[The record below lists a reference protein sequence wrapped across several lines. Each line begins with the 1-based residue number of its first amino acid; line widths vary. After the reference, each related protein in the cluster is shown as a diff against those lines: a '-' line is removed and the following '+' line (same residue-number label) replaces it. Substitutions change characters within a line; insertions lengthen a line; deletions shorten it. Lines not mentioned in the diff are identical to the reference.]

1 MLLSA
6 LPLGMVDT
14 AWAISSRDTVVDSG
28 TCGGTLNNSQLM
40 KWTLTSDGT
49 LTISGE
55 GNMFGAPWSQYK
67 SKIKKVVIGE
77 GVKSISDNAFHYYEN
92 LRSVSLPS
100 TLTSIGEAAF
110 WACSS
115 LQSITLPNNLTNIGL
130 NAFRACHSLTQV
142 LIPASVTSID
152 GSAFECCTGLTD
164 VVFEGNSLEFGS
176 GATFYDCTSL
186 KNVFFNGTRA
196 DWTASRGS
204 SGSVLP
210 AAAQIYYKNDLIS
223 SGTCGDN
230 SSGNNTQW
238 KLTKAG
244 TLIITVGTGYTE
256 GGIADFAYGKAPW
269 YQDIYDSGIRCLI
282 IGSGIKTIGSYA
294 FADCTDLAEI
304 IVPDG
309 VISIGNGAFLQN
321 SGAKRVV
328 LPPSTVYIGHG
339 ALRDCSALTSVS
351 LPDSMS
357 NRLFLDMFEGCT
369 NLKSVDIPDGITDIY
384 EGDLASCP
392 NWTDIYYDNWGRVWN
407 RVVSNVRD
415 SIPDR
420 MNVHFKDNIYDSG
433 SCGENVTWTLTADG
447 TLTISG
453 TGAMTDYTYDSRS
466 PWYSCRTYIKRVVMQ
481 QGVTSIG
488 GDAFWDCSGL
498 TSVTIP
504 DGVTSIG
511 GDAFWDCS
519 GLTSVT
525 IPDGVTSIGGYAFRG
540 CSGLTSVT
548 IPEGVTSIGDYAFD
562 NCSSLT
568 DIYYGGYGT
577 DWQKLNVSIPTS
589 ATVHF
594 KDNIYG
600 KGDCGINVTWEL
612 TGDGTLIIS
621 GTGRISNYSHDNNA
635 PWYSCRAYIKR
646 VVIQQGVRA
655 IGDRAFW
662 DCSGLTS
669 VTIPDGVTSIGDY
682 AFAYCV
688 SLTSATIPEGVTSI
702 GWSAFEN
709 CTALTFMT
717 IPEGVTSIGNSAFSG
732 CSGLTSV
739 TIPSS
744 VTSIGWSAFKN
755 CTALTFMTIPESVTY
770 ISGEVFSNCVRL
782 ARVTIPKSVTE
793 IGSKAFYYCDSLT
806 DVYYAGTAAD
816 WAKISISEGNE
827 DLTSAAL
834 RCAPASLSAP
844 TVTGGNDSQGR
855 PTLKWKAVSGAAKY
869 EVYRARSK
877 DGDYIKYSTVTGTS
891 YTNIS
896 YIENGNTYYYKVR
909 ALDASGTAGAW
920 SSVVS
925 VTYKQTLPAPIVTG
939 GNDSQGRPTLK
950 WKAVSGAAKYEVY
963 RARSKNGDY
972 IKYSTV
978 TGTSYTNTSYI
989 ENGNTYYYKVR
1000 ALKSS
1005 GTAGAWSSIVSVTYK
1020 QTLPAPTVTGGND
1033 AQGRPTL
1040 KWNAVSGAAKYEV
1053 YRARSRDG
1061 SYSKYSTV
1069 TGTSYTNTS
1078 YIEDGNTYYYKVRA
1092 LDANGTAGAWSSIV
1106 SVTYKQTLPAPTVTG
1121 GNDSQGRPTLKWK
1134 AVTGAAKYEVYRAR
1148 SKDGDYI
1155 KYSTVTGTSYT
1166 NTSYIENGNTYYYKV
1181 RALDANGTAGAWS
1194 SVVSVT
1200 YKQTLPAPAVTGGN
1214 DSQGRPTLKWKAVT
1228 GAAKYEVYRA
1238 RSKDGDYIKYS
1249 TVTGTSYTNTSYIE
1263 NGNTYYY
1270 KVRAL
1275 DANGTAGAWSSVV
1288 SVTYKQTLPA
1298 PTVTGGNDAQGRPTL
1313 TWKAVTG
1320 AAKYEVYR
1328 ARSKD
1333 GDYIK
1338 YSTVTGT
1345 SYTNTSYIENGNTY
1359 YYKVRALDANGT
1371 AGAWSSIVSVTYR
1384 KPAAATVA
1392 SGKCGDSAKWTL
1404 DAAGT
1409 LTISGSGKTWDFI
1422 DEDWNANAPWYDA
1435 SLRLRIKKVVVEKG
1449 ITYVGTRAFYDCSEM
1464 TSVSLPT
1471 TLETMGADVF
1481 MYCTGLTSVT
1491 IPDGVTFISGDF
1503 FLGCTSLKSVTLPD
1517 SLRNIGGCTF
1527 MYCASLTSVRLP
1539 ANLRYITWRMFKDCT
1554 SLTSVTIP
1562 RGTVEVKK
1570 EAFDGCTS
1578 LKNVTFTGS
1587 AADWKGVTIRP
1598 GNTALTSAA
1607 IKCIGSTV
1615 LTAPTLTLSV
1625 SKKGQPTLK
1634 WSAVSGA
1641 AGYQLWCSYDG
1652 GNDYDPS
1659 YRWLANNDKTATSY
1673 TVPADTLKKG
1683 QTYTFKVR
1691 AVTSSGAVGSFSK
1704 EVTFTYNPAA
1714 SLPAPTVTGGN
1725 DAQGRPTLKW
1735 NAVSG
1740 AAKYEVYRARSL
1752 NGDYIKY
1759 STVTGTSYTNIS
1771 YIENGNTYYY
1781 KVRAL
1786 DANGTAG
1793 AWSSIVSVTYRKP
1806 AAATVASGKCGDSAK
1821 WTLDAAGTLTIT
1833 GAGPMADYGAYGP
1846 WYIAHLTDIKKVVV
1860 QEGVT
1865 TIGDHAFA
1873 NLSYVTSV
1881 TIPSSITSIG
1891 AHAFEKCRLGGAVT
1905 LPEGLTAIGD
1915 FAFSGSG
1922 MASLTLPESLRTI
1935 GNSAFLFCSLR
1946 ELTIPDGVTS
1956 IGTGAFCNASLTSV
1970 KLPASGV
1977 TLGDSL
1983 FQECENLTDVTLPAD
1998 LTVIGPSM
2006 FENCGSLKN
2015 VTIPSGVTHI
2025 GNAAFAACEALPE
2038 IRLPDGMEALGSEAF
2053 VGCRAVTKVYI
2064 PRSLTSIGEAAF
2076 RICEGLTDV
2085 YYGGTAAEWLAIS
2098 VADRNDPLLNAALHC
2113 TGQSASRLDVPAMTL
2128 GEDCSDGKPT
2138 VWWPAVT
2145 GAERY
2150 EIWRAQAASDGS
2162 APAASAYTLI
2172 VSADVTFHK
2181 DTTAEA
2187 DTWYYYKVRAVS
2199 GSTYSDFSQEARRYC
2214 EAPPTM
2220 DTPEIT
2226 SLELDDSGKPVLT
2239 WRTVEGAAR
2248 YQVFRSEDN
2257 GFSYSPMGTVLPT
2270 GSDTIT
2276 WTDTTAVS
2284 GTGYY
2289 YGVGCYDDN
2298 GHYSSFGGGEW
2309 WVTAR

>member
-6 LPLGMVDT
+6 VPLGMVDT

-453 TGAMTDYTYDSRS
+453 TGAMTDYTYDSKS

-511 GDAFWDCS
+511 GGAFWDCAA
-519 GLTSVT
+519 LTSVT
-525 IPDGVTSIGGYAFRG
+525 IPG
-540 CSGLTSVT
+540 SVT
-548 IPEGVTSIGDYAFD
+548 NVGQDAFY

-612 TGDGTLIIS
+612 TGDGTLTIS

-655 IGDRAFW
+655 IGDQAFYY
-662 DCSGLTS
+662 CENLTS
-669 VTIPDGVTSIGDY
+669 VTIPEGVTSIGDY

-702 GWSAFEN
+702 GGEAFLG
-709 CTALTFMT
+709 CTGLTSVAIPSSVTSTGFETFSGCSGLTSVT
-717 IPEGVTSIGNSAFSG
+717 IPDSVTSIGNFAFRG

-744 VTSIGWSAFKN
+744 VTSIGGSAFSGCTGLTSVTIPDSVTSIGWSAFEN
-755 CTALTFMTIPESVTY
+755 CTALTFVTIPESVTY

-793 IGSKAFYYCDSLT
+793 ISSKAFYYCDSLT

-827 DLTSAAL
+827 DLLAAAL
-834 RCAPASLSAP
+834 HCKPTPLTAPS
-844 TVTGGNDSQGR
+844 VTGGNDAQGR
-855 PTLKWKAVSGAAKY
+855 PTLKWDKVAGAAKY
-869 EVYRARSK
+869 EVYRARS
-877 DGDYIKYSTVTGTS
+877 
-891 YTNIS
+891 
-896 YIENGNTYYYKVR
+896 
-909 ALDASGTAGAW
+909 L
-920 SSVVS
+920 
-925 VTYKQTLPAPIVTG
+925 
-939 GNDSQGRPTLK
+939 
-950 WKAVSGAAKYEVY
+950 
-963 RARSKNGDY
+963 NGDY

-978 TGTSYTNTSYI
+978 TGTSYTNS
-989 ENGNTYYYKVR
+989 
-1000 ALKSS
+1000 
-1005 GTAGAWSSIVSVTYK
+1005 
-1020 QTLPAPTVTGGND
+1020 
-1033 AQGRPTL
+1033 
-1040 KWNAVSGAAKYEV
+1040 
-1053 YRARSRDG
+1053 
-1061 SYSKYSTV
+1061 
-1069 TGTSYTNTS
+1069 
-1078 YIEDGNTYYYKVRA
+1078 
-1092 LDANGTAGAWSSIV
+1092 
-1106 SVTYKQTLPAPTVTG
+1106 
-1121 GNDSQGRPTLKWK
+1121 
-1134 AVTGAAKYEVYRAR
+1134 
-1148 SKDGDYI
+1148 
-1155 KYSTVTGTSYT
+1155 
-1166 NTSYIENGNTYYYKV
+1166 SYIENGNTYYYKV
-1181 RALDANGTAGAWS
+1181 RALDANGTAGPWS
-1194 SVVSVT
+1194 DVVAVT
-1200 YKQTLPAPAVTGGN
+1200 CRLGLTAPTVTGGN

-1228 GAAKYEVYRA
+1228 
-1238 RSKDGDYIKYS
+1238 
-1249 TVTGTSYTNTSYIE
+1249 
-1263 NGNTYYY
+1263 
-1270 KVRAL
+1270 
-1275 DANGTAGAWSSVV
+1275 
-1288 SVTYKQTLPA
+1288 
-1298 PTVTGGNDAQGRPTL
+1298 
-1313 TWKAVTG
+1313 
-1320 AAKYEVYR
+1320 
-1328 ARSKD
+1328 
-1333 GDYIK
+1333 
-1338 YSTVTGT
+1338 
-1345 SYTNTSYIENGNTY
+1345 
-1359 YYKVRALDANGT
+1359 
-1371 AGAWSSIVSVTYR
+1371 
-1384 KPAAATVA
+1384 
-1392 SGKCGDSAKWTL
+1392 
-1404 DAAGT
+1404 
-1409 LTISGSGKTWDFI
+1409 
-1422 DEDWNANAPWYDA
+1422 
-1435 SLRLRIKKVVVEKG
+1435 
-1449 ITYVGTRAFYDCSEM
+1449 
-1464 TSVSLPT
+1464 
-1471 TLETMGADVF
+1471 
-1481 MYCTGLTSVT
+1481 
-1491 IPDGVTFISGDF
+1491 
-1503 FLGCTSLKSVTLPD
+1503 
-1517 SLRNIGGCTF
+1517 
-1527 MYCASLTSVRLP
+1527 
-1539 ANLRYITWRMFKDCT
+1539 
-1554 SLTSVTIP
+1554 
-1562 RGTVEVKK
+1562 
-1570 EAFDGCTS
+1570 
-1578 LKNVTFTGS
+1578 
-1587 AADWKGVTIRP
+1587 
-1598 GNTALTSAA
+1598 
-1607 IKCIGSTV
+1607 
-1615 LTAPTLTLSV
+1615 
-1625 SKKGQPTLK
+1625 
-1634 WSAVSGA
+1634 
-1641 AGYQLWCSYDG
+1641 
-1652 GNDYDPS
+1652 
-1659 YRWLANNDKTATSY
+1659 
-1673 TVPADTLKKG
+1673 
-1683 QTYTFKVR
+1683 
-1691 AVTSSGAVGSFSK
+1691 
-1704 EVTFTYNPAA
+1704 
-1714 SLPAPTVTGGN
+1714 
-1725 DAQGRPTLKW
+1725 
-1735 NAVSG
+1735 G

-1821 WTLDAAGTLTIT
+1821 WTLDAAGTLTIS
-1833 GAGPMADYGAYGP
+1833 GSGRMYDYEWPADRGGTTPP
-1846 WYIAHLTDIKKVVV
+1846 WLANKYRDSIRTLRVEQGITYI
-1860 QEGVT
+1860 GRC
-1865 TIGDHAFA
+1865 AFDSCG
-1873 NLSYVTSV
+1873 NLSDVTLPTSLRIIGQCAFNDC
-1881 TIPSSITSIG
+1881 TALRSIQ
-1891 AHAFEKCRLGGAVT
+1891 
-1905 LPEGLTAIGD
+1905 LPEGLTTIKED
-1915 FAFSGSG
+1915 AFNAAGLVSITFPS
-1922 MASLTLPESLRTI
+1922 T
-1935 GNSAFLFCSLR
+1935 LR
-1946 ELTIPDGVTS
+1946 ELRNGAFMNCEKLQSLRLPEGLTTIGVWAFYCNPNISSIYIPVSVTTIGEEAFIYYNNLDTVRYGGSQSQWNAVSVAANAFPDGVRY
-1956 IGTGAFCNASLTSV
+1956 V
-1970 KLPASGV
+1970 Y
-1977 TLGDSL
+1977 
-1983 FQECENLTDVTLPAD
+1983 
-1998 LTVIGPSM
+1998 
-2006 FENCGSLKN
+2006 N
-2015 VTIPSGVTHI
+2015 V
-2025 GNAAFAACEALPE
+2025 N
-2038 IRLPDGMEALGSEAF
+2038 
-2053 VGCRAVTKVYI
+2053 
-2064 PRSLTSIGEAAF
+2064 
-2076 RICEGLTDV
+2076 
-2085 YYGGTAAEWLAIS
+2085 
-2098 VADRNDPLLNAALHC
+2098 
-2113 TGQSASRLDVPAMTL
+2113 
-2128 GEDCSDGKPT
+2128 
-2138 VWWPAVT
+2138 
-2145 GAERY
+2145 
-2150 EIWRAQAASDGS
+2150 
-2162 APAASAYTLI
+2162 
-2172 VSADVTFHK
+2172 
-2181 DTTAEA
+2181 
-2187 DTWYYYKVRAVS
+2187 
-2199 GSTYSDFSQEARRYC
+2199 
-2214 EAPPTM
+2214 
-2220 DTPEIT
+2220 
-2226 SLELDDSGKPVLT
+2226 
-2239 WRTVEGAAR
+2239 
-2248 YQVFRSEDN
+2248 
-2257 GFSYSPMGTVLPT
+2257 
-2270 GSDTIT
+2270 
-2276 WTDTTAVS
+2276 
-2284 GTGYY
+2284 
-2289 YGVGCYDDN
+2289 
-2298 GHYSSFGGGEW
+2298 
-2309 WVTAR
+2309 

>member
-1 MLLSA
+1 MKKRILSILLAAVMLLSA
-6 LPLGMVDT
+6 LPLGIVDT

-142 LIPASVTSID
+142 LIPASVTNID

-369 NLKSVDIPDGITDIY
+369 NLKSVDIPDGITDIH

-488 GDAFWDCSGL
+488 DHAFWDCSGL

-511 GDAFWDCS
+511 GDAFS
-519 GLTSVT
+519 GCAALTSVT
-525 IPDGVTSIGGYAFRG
+525 IPG
-540 CSGLTSVT
+540 SVT
-548 IPEGVTSIGDYAFD
+548 NVGQYAFD

-577 DWQKLNVSIPTS
+577 DWQKLDVSIPTS
-589 ATVHF
+589 ATVHY

-621 GTGRISNYSHDNNA
+621 GTGRISNYSYDNNA

-688 SLTSATIPEGVTSI
+688 SLTSATIPEGGTSI
-702 GWSAFEN
+702 G
-709 CTALTFMT
+709 
-717 IPEGVTSIGNSAFSG
+717 GSAFSG

-744 VTSIGWSAFKN
+744 VTSIGWSAFEN

-770 ISGEVFSNCVRL
+770 ISEEVFSNCIRL

-793 IGSKAFYYCDSLT
+793 ISSKAFYYCDSLT

-827 DLTSAAL
+827 DLLAAAL
-834 RCAPASLSAP
+834 HCKPTPLTAPS
-844 TVTGGNDSQGR
+844 VTGGNDSQGR
-855 PTLKWKAVSGAAKY
+855 PTLKWDKVAGAAKY
-869 EVYRARSK
+869 EVYRSYSQN
-877 DGDYIKYSTVTGTS
+877 GNYSKYSTQTSTG
-891 YTNIS
+891 YTNSS
-896 YIENGNTYYYKVR
+896 YLTSGSTYYYKVR
-909 ALDASGTAGAW
+909 ALDANGTAGPW
-920 SSVVS
+920 SDVVA
-925 VTYKQTLPAPIVTG
+925 VTCRLGLT
-939 GNDSQGRPTLK
+939 
-950 WKAVSGAAKYEVY
+950 
-963 RARSKNGDY
+963 
-972 IKYSTV
+972 
-978 TGTSYTNTSYI
+978 
-989 ENGNTYYYKVR
+989 
-1000 ALKSS
+1000 
-1005 GTAGAWSSIVSVTYK
+1005 
-1020 QTLPAPTVTGGND
+1020 APTVTGGND

-1053 YRARSRDG
+1053 YRARSRSG
-1061 SYSKYSTV
+1061 EYIKYSTV

-1092 LDANGTAGAWSSIV
+1092 LKSDGTAGAWSSIV
-1106 SVTYKQTLPAPTVTG
+1106 SVTYRAASTGTLPAPTVTG
-1121 GNDSQGRPTLKWK
+1121 GNDAQGRPTLKWN

-1148 SKDGDYI
+1148 SLNGDYI

-1200 YKQTLPAPAVTGGN
+1200 YKQTLSAPA
-1214 DSQGRPTLKWKAVT
+1214 
-1228 GAAKYEVYRA
+1228 
-1238 RSKDGDYIKYS
+1238 
-1249 TVTGTSYTNTSYIE
+1249 
-1263 NGNTYYY
+1263 
-1270 KVRAL
+1270 
-1275 DANGTAGAWSSVV
+1275 
-1288 SVTYKQTLPA
+1288 
-1298 PTVTGGNDAQGRPTL
+1298 VTGGNDAQGRPTL

-1359 YYKVRALDANGT
+1359 YYKVRALKSDGT

-1384 KPAAATVA
+1384 AAST
-1392 SGKCGDSAKWTL
+1392 
-1404 DAAGT
+1404 GT
-1409 LTISGSGKTWDFI
+1409 LS
-1422 DEDWNANAPWYDA
+1422 APA
-1435 SLRLRIKKVVVEKG
+1435 
-1449 ITYVGTRAFYDCSEM
+1449 
-1464 TSVSLPT
+1464 
-1471 TLETMGADVF
+1471 
-1481 MYCTGLTSVT
+1481 
-1491 IPDGVTFISGDF
+1491 
-1503 FLGCTSLKSVTLPD
+1503 
-1517 SLRNIGGCTF
+1517 
-1527 MYCASLTSVRLP
+1527 
-1539 ANLRYITWRMFKDCT
+1539 
-1554 SLTSVTIP
+1554 
-1562 RGTVEVKK
+1562 
-1570 EAFDGCTS
+1570 
-1578 LKNVTFTGS
+1578 
-1587 AADWKGVTIRP
+1587 
-1598 GNTALTSAA
+1598 
-1607 IKCIGSTV
+1607 
-1615 LTAPTLTLSV
+1615 
-1625 SKKGQPTLK
+1625 
-1634 WSAVSGA
+1634 
-1641 AGYQLWCSYDG
+1641 
-1652 GNDYDPS
+1652 
-1659 YRWLANNDKTATSY
+1659 
-1673 TVPADTLKKG
+1673 
-1683 QTYTFKVR
+1683 
-1691 AVTSSGAVGSFSK
+1691 
-1704 EVTFTYNPAA
+1704 
-1714 SLPAPTVTGGN
+1714 VTGGN

-1752 NGDYIKY
+1752 NGDYIKYSTVTGTSYTNTSYIENGNTYYYKVRALKSDGTAGAWSSIVSVTYKQTLSAPAVTGGNDAQGRPTLTWKAVTGAAKYEVYRARSRSGEYIKY

-1806 AAATVASGKCGDSAK
+1806 AAATAASGKCGDSAK
-1821 WTLDAAGTLTIT
+1821 WTLDAAGTLTISGT
-1833 GAGPMADYGAYGP
+1833 GRMYDYEWPADRGGTTPP
-1846 WYIAHLTDIKKVVV
+1846 WLANKYRDSIRTLRVEQGITYI
-1860 QEGVT
+1860 GRC
-1865 TIGDHAFA
+1865 AFDSCS
-1873 NLSYVTSV
+1873 NLSDVTLPTSLRIIGQCAFNDC
-1881 TIPSSITSIG
+1881 TALRSIQ
-1891 AHAFEKCRLGGAVT
+1891 
-1905 LPEGLTAIGD
+1905 LPEGLTAIKED
-1915 FAFSGSG
+1915 AFNAAGLVSITFPS
-1922 MASLTLPESLRTI
+1922 T
-1935 GNSAFLFCSLR
+1935 LR
-1946 ELTIPDGVTS
+1946 ELRNGAFMNCEKLQSLRLPEGLTTIGVWAFYCNPNISSIYIPASVTMIGEEAFIYYNNLATVRYGGSQSQWNAVSVAANAFPDGV
-1956 IGTGAFCNASLTSV
+1956 CYV
-1970 KLPASGV
+1970 Y
-1977 TLGDSL
+1977 
-1983 FQECENLTDVTLPAD
+1983 
-1998 LTVIGPSM
+1998 
-2006 FENCGSLKN
+2006 N
-2015 VTIPSGVTHI
+2015 V
-2025 GNAAFAACEALPE
+2025 N
-2038 IRLPDGMEALGSEAF
+2038 
-2053 VGCRAVTKVYI
+2053 
-2064 PRSLTSIGEAAF
+2064 
-2076 RICEGLTDV
+2076 
-2085 YYGGTAAEWLAIS
+2085 
-2098 VADRNDPLLNAALHC
+2098 
-2113 TGQSASRLDVPAMTL
+2113 
-2128 GEDCSDGKPT
+2128 
-2138 VWWPAVT
+2138 
-2145 GAERY
+2145 
-2150 EIWRAQAASDGS
+2150 
-2162 APAASAYTLI
+2162 
-2172 VSADVTFHK
+2172 
-2181 DTTAEA
+2181 
-2187 DTWYYYKVRAVS
+2187 
-2199 GSTYSDFSQEARRYC
+2199 
-2214 EAPPTM
+2214 
-2220 DTPEIT
+2220 
-2226 SLELDDSGKPVLT
+2226 
-2239 WRTVEGAAR
+2239 
-2248 YQVFRSEDN
+2248 
-2257 GFSYSPMGTVLPT
+2257 
-2270 GSDTIT
+2270 
-2276 WTDTTAVS
+2276 
-2284 GTGYY
+2284 
-2289 YGVGCYDDN
+2289 
-2298 GHYSSFGGGEW
+2298 
-2309 WVTAR
+2309 

>member
-1 MLLSA
+1 MTCRHIPVEIIKKRGVSVKKRILSILLAALMLLSA
-6 LPLGMVDT
+6 VPLGMVDT

-453 TGAMTDYTYDSRS
+453 TGAMTDYTYDSKS

-511 GDAFWDCS
+511 GGAFWDCAA
-519 GLTSVT
+519 LTSVT
-525 IPDGVTSIGGYAFRG
+525 IPG
-540 CSGLTSVT
+540 SVT
-548 IPEGVTSIGDYAFD
+548 NVGQDAFY

-612 TGDGTLIIS
+612 TGDGTLTIS

-655 IGDRAFW
+655 IGDQAFYY
-662 DCSGLTS
+662 CENLTS
-669 VTIPDGVTSIGDY
+669 VTIPEGVTSIGDY

-702 GWSAFEN
+702 GGEAFLG
-709 CTALTFMT
+709 CTGLTSVAIPSSVTSTGFETFSGCSGLTSVT
-717 IPEGVTSIGNSAFSG
+717 IPDSVTSIGNFAFRG

-744 VTSIGWSAFKN
+744 VTSIGGSAFSGCTGLTSVTIPDSVTSIGWSAFEN
-755 CTALTFMTIPESVTY
+755 CTALTFVTIPESVTY

-793 IGSKAFYYCDSLT
+793 ISSKAFYYCDSLT

-827 DLTSAAL
+827 DLLAAAL
-834 RCAPASLSAP
+834 HCKPTPLTAPS
-844 TVTGGNDSQGR
+844 VTGGNDAQGR
-855 PTLKWKAVSGAAKY
+855 PTLKWDKVAGAAKY
-869 EVYRARSK
+869 EVYRARSLN
-877 DGDYIKYSTVTGTS
+877 GDYIKYSTVTGTS

-909 ALDASGTAGAW
+909 ALDANGTAGPW
-920 SSVVS
+920 SDVVA
-925 VTYKQTLPAPIVTG
+925 VTCRLGLTAPTVTG

-950 WKAVSGAAKYEVY
+950 WKAVTGAAKYEVY
-963 RARSKNGDY
+963 RARSLNGDY

-978 TGTSYTNTSYI
+978 TGTSYTNISYIENGNTYYYKVRALDANGTAGAWSSIVSVTYKQTLLAPTVTGGNDAQGRPTLKWNAVTGAAKYEVYRARSLNGDYIKYSTVTGTSYTNISYI

-1000 ALKSS
+1000 ALKSD

-1053 YRARSRDG
+1053 YRARSRSG
-1061 SYSKYSTV
+1061 EYIKYSTV

-1078 YIEDGNTYYYKVRA
+1078 YIEDGNTYYYKVRALKSDGTAGAWSSVVSVTYKQTLSAPAVTGGNDAQGRPTLKWNAVTGAAKYEVYRARSKDGDYIKYSTVTGTSYTNISYIENGNTYYYKVRA

-1121 GNDSQGRPTLKWK
+1121 GNDSQGRPTLKWN

-1148 SKDGDYI
+1148 SMNGDYI

-1166 NTSYIENGNTYYYKV
+1166 NI
-1181 RALDANGTAGAWS
+1181 
-1194 SVVSVT
+1194 
-1200 YKQTLPAPAVTGGN
+1200 
-1214 DSQGRPTLKWKAVT
+1214 
-1228 GAAKYEVYRA
+1228 
-1238 RSKDGDYIKYS
+1238 
-1249 TVTGTSYTNTSYIE
+1249 
-1263 NGNTYYY
+1263 
-1270 KVRAL
+1270 
-1275 DANGTAGAWSSVV
+1275 
-1288 SVTYKQTLPA
+1288 
-1298 PTVTGGNDAQGRPTL
+1298 
-1313 TWKAVTG
+1313 
-1320 AAKYEVYR
+1320 
-1328 ARSKD
+1328 
-1333 GDYIK
+1333 
-1338 YSTVTGT
+1338 
-1345 SYTNTSYIENGNTY
+1345 SYIENGNTY

-1384 KPAAATVA
+1384 AAST
-1392 SGKCGDSAKWTL
+1392 
-1404 DAAGT
+1404 GT
-1409 LTISGSGKTWDFI
+1409 LS
-1422 DEDWNANAPWYDA
+1422 AP
-1435 SLRLRIKKVVVEKG
+1435 
-1449 ITYVGTRAFYDCSEM
+1449 
-1464 TSVSLPT
+1464 
-1471 TLETMGADVF
+1471 
-1481 MYCTGLTSVT
+1481 
-1491 IPDGVTFISGDF
+1491 
-1503 FLGCTSLKSVTLPD
+1503 
-1517 SLRNIGGCTF
+1517 
-1527 MYCASLTSVRLP
+1527 
-1539 ANLRYITWRMFKDCT
+1539 
-1554 SLTSVTIP
+1554 
-1562 RGTVEVKK
+1562 
-1570 EAFDGCTS
+1570 
-1578 LKNVTFTGS
+1578 
-1587 AADWKGVTIRP
+1587 
-1598 GNTALTSAA
+1598 A
-1607 IKCIGSTV
+1607 I
-1615 LTAPTLTLSV
+1615 
-1625 SKKGQPTLK
+1625 
-1634 WSAVSGA
+1634 
-1641 AGYQLWCSYDG
+1641 
-1652 GNDYDPS
+1652 
-1659 YRWLANNDKTATSY
+1659 
-1673 TVPADTLKKG
+1673 
-1683 QTYTFKVR
+1683 
-1691 AVTSSGAVGSFSK
+1691 
-1704 EVTFTYNPAA
+1704 
-1714 SLPAPTVTGGN
+1714 TGGN
-1725 DAQGRPTLKW
+1725 DSQGRPTLKW
-1735 NAVSG
+1735 NAVTG

-1821 WTLDAAGTLTIT
+1821 WTLDAAGTLTIS
-1833 GAGPMADYGAYGP
+1833 GSGRMYDYEWPADRGGTTPP
-1846 WYIAHLTDIKKVVV
+1846 WLANKYRDSIRTLRVEQGITYI
-1860 QEGVT
+1860 GRC
-1865 TIGDHAFA
+1865 AFDSCG
-1873 NLSYVTSV
+1873 NLSDVTLPTSLRIIGQCAFNDC
-1881 TIPSSITSIG
+1881 TALRSIQ
-1891 AHAFEKCRLGGAVT
+1891 
-1905 LPEGLTAIGD
+1905 LPEGLTTIKED
-1915 FAFSGSG
+1915 AFNAAGLVSITFPS
-1922 MASLTLPESLRTI
+1922 T
-1935 GNSAFLFCSLR
+1935 LR
-1946 ELTIPDGVTS
+1946 ELRNGAFMNCEKLQSLRLPEGLTTIGVWAFYCNPNISSIYIPVSVTTIGEEAFIYYNNLDTVRYGGSQSQWNAVSVAANAFPDGVRY
-1956 IGTGAFCNASLTSV
+1956 V
-1970 KLPASGV
+1970 Y
-1977 TLGDSL
+1977 
-1983 FQECENLTDVTLPAD
+1983 
-1998 LTVIGPSM
+1998 
-2006 FENCGSLKN
+2006 N
-2015 VTIPSGVTHI
+2015 V
-2025 GNAAFAACEALPE
+2025 N
-2038 IRLPDGMEALGSEAF
+2038 
-2053 VGCRAVTKVYI
+2053 
-2064 PRSLTSIGEAAF
+2064 
-2076 RICEGLTDV
+2076 
-2085 YYGGTAAEWLAIS
+2085 
-2098 VADRNDPLLNAALHC
+2098 
-2113 TGQSASRLDVPAMTL
+2113 
-2128 GEDCSDGKPT
+2128 
-2138 VWWPAVT
+2138 
-2145 GAERY
+2145 
-2150 EIWRAQAASDGS
+2150 
-2162 APAASAYTLI
+2162 
-2172 VSADVTFHK
+2172 
-2181 DTTAEA
+2181 
-2187 DTWYYYKVRAVS
+2187 
-2199 GSTYSDFSQEARRYC
+2199 
-2214 EAPPTM
+2214 
-2220 DTPEIT
+2220 
-2226 SLELDDSGKPVLT
+2226 
-2239 WRTVEGAAR
+2239 
-2248 YQVFRSEDN
+2248 
-2257 GFSYSPMGTVLPT
+2257 
-2270 GSDTIT
+2270 
-2276 WTDTTAVS
+2276 
-2284 GTGYY
+2284 
-2289 YGVGCYDDN
+2289 
-2298 GHYSSFGGGEW
+2298 
-2309 WVTAR
+2309 

>member
-1 MLLSA
+1 MKKRILSILLAALMLLSA
-6 LPLGMVDT
+6 VPLGIVDT

-488 GDAFWDCSGL
+488 DLAFWDCSGL

-511 GDAFWDCS
+511 GDAFRGCAA
-519 GLTSVT
+519 LTSVT
-525 IPDGVTSIGGYAFRG
+525 IPG
-540 CSGLTSVT
+540 SVT
-548 IPEGVTSIGDYAFD
+548 NVGQSAFWA
-562 NCSSLT
+562 CSSLT

-621 GTGRISNYSHDNNA
+621 GTGRISNYSYDNNA

-655 IGDRAFW
+655 IGD
-662 DCSGLTS
+662 
-669 VTIPDGVTSIGDY
+669 Y

-688 SLTSATIPEGVTSI
+688 SLTSVAIPDSVTSIGGGAFSGCAALTSVTIPEGVTSI
-702 GWSAFEN
+702 GDGAFSG
-709 CTALTFMT
+709 CTSLTSVA
-717 IPEGVTSIGNSAFSG
+717 IPSSVTEIDGSAFSG
-732 CSGLTSV
+732 CTELTSI

-744 VTSIGWSAFKN
+744 VTSIGWSAFEN

-793 IGSKAFYYCDSLT
+793 ISSKAFYYCDSLT

-827 DLTSAAL
+827 DLLAAAL
-834 RCAPASLSAP
+834 HCKPTPLTAPS
-844 TVTGGNDSQGR
+844 VTGGNDSQGR
-855 PTLKWKAVSGAAKY
+855 PTLKWNAVTGAAKYEVYRSYSQNGNYSKYSTQTSTGYTNSSYLTSGSTYYYKVRALDANGTAGPWSDVVAVTCRLGLTAPSVTGGNDSQGRPTLKWDKVAGAAKY
-869 EVYRARSK
+869 EVYRARSRS
-877 DGDYIKYSTVTGTS
+877 GEYIKYSTVTGTS

-909 ALDASGTAGAW
+909 AL
-920 SSVVS
+920 
-925 VTYKQTLPAPIVTG
+925 
-939 GNDSQGRPTLK
+939 
-950 WKAVSGAAKYEVY
+950 
-963 RARSKNGDY
+963 
-972 IKYSTV
+972 
-978 TGTSYTNTSYI
+978 
-989 ENGNTYYYKVR
+989 
-1000 ALKSS
+1000 KS
-1005 GTAGAWSSIVSVTYK
+1005 
-1020 QTLPAPTVTGGND
+1020 D
-1033 AQGRPTL
+1033 
-1040 KWNAVSGAAKYEV
+1040 
-1053 YRARSRDG
+1053 
-1061 SYSKYSTV
+1061 
-1069 TGTSYTNTS
+1069 
-1078 YIEDGNTYYYKVRA
+1078 
-1092 LDANGTAGAWSSIV
+1092 
-1106 SVTYKQTLPAPTVTG
+1106 
-1121 GNDSQGRPTLKWK
+1121 
-1134 AVTGAAKYEVYRAR
+1134 
-1148 SKDGDYI
+1148 
-1155 KYSTVTGTSYT
+1155 
-1166 NTSYIENGNTYYYKV
+1166 
-1181 RALDANGTAGAWS
+1181 
-1194 SVVSVT
+1194 
-1200 YKQTLPAPAVTGGN
+1200 
-1214 DSQGRPTLKWKAVT
+1214 
-1228 GAAKYEVYRA
+1228 
-1238 RSKDGDYIKYS
+1238 
-1249 TVTGTSYTNTSYIE
+1249 
-1263 NGNTYYY
+1263 
-1270 KVRAL
+1270 
-1275 DANGTAGAWSSVV
+1275 
-1288 SVTYKQTLPA
+1288 
-1298 PTVTGGNDAQGRPTL
+1298 
-1313 TWKAVTG
+1313 
-1320 AAKYEVYR
+1320 
-1328 ARSKD
+1328 
-1333 GDYIK
+1333 
-1338 YSTVTGT
+1338 
-1345 SYTNTSYIENGNTY
+1345 
-1359 YYKVRALDANGT
+1359 GT

-1409 LTISGSGKTWDFI
+1409 LTISGSGRMYDYEWPADRGGTTPPWL
-1422 DEDWNANAPWYDA
+1422 ANKYRDSIRA
-1435 SLRLRIKKVVVEKG
+1435 LRVEQG
-1449 ITYVGTRAFYDCSEM
+1449 ITYIGRCAFDSCSNL
-1464 TSVSLPT
+1464 S
-1471 TLETMGADVF
+1471 D
-1481 MYCTGLTSVT
+1481 
-1491 IPDGVTFISGDF
+1491 
-1503 FLGCTSLKSVTLPD
+1503 VTLPT
-1517 SLRNIGGCTF
+1517 SLRIIGQ
-1527 MYCASLTSVRLP
+1527 CAF
-1539 ANLRYITWRMFKDCT
+1539 NDCT
-1554 SLTSVTIP
+1554 
-1562 RGTVEVKK
+1562 
-1570 EAFDGCTS
+1570 
-1578 LKNVTFTGS
+1578 
-1587 AADWKGVTIRP
+1587 
-1598 GNTALTSAA
+1598 AL
-1607 IKCIGSTV
+1607 
-1615 LTAPTLTLSV
+1615 
-1625 SKKGQPTLK
+1625 
-1634 WSAVSGA
+1634 
-1641 AGYQLWCSYDG
+1641 
-1652 GNDYDPS
+1652 
-1659 YRWLANNDKTATSY
+1659 
-1673 TVPADTLKKG
+1673 
-1683 QTYTFKVR
+1683 
-1691 AVTSSGAVGSFSK
+1691 
-1704 EVTFTYNPAA
+1704 
-1714 SLPAPTVTGGN
+1714 
-1725 DAQGRPTLKW
+1725 
-1735 NAVSG
+1735 
-1740 AAKYEVYRARSL
+1740 RS
-1752 NGDYIKY
+1752 I
-1759 STVTGTSYTNIS
+1759 
-1771 YIENGNTYYY
+1771 
-1781 KVRAL
+1781 
-1786 DANGTAG
+1786 
-1793 AWSSIVSVTYRKP
+1793 
-1806 AAATVASGKCGDSAK
+1806 
-1821 WTLDAAGTLTIT
+1821 
-1833 GAGPMADYGAYGP
+1833 
-1846 WYIAHLTDIKKVVV
+1846 
-1860 QEGVT
+1860 Q
-1865 TIGDHAFA
+1865 
-1873 NLSYVTSV
+1873 
-1881 TIPSSITSIG
+1881 
-1891 AHAFEKCRLGGAVT
+1891 
-1905 LPEGLTAIGD
+1905 LPEGLTTIMED
-1915 FAFSGSG
+1915 AFNAAGLVSITFPSTLGELRDG
-1922 MASLTLPESLRTI
+1922 AFMNCEKLQSLRLPEGLTTI
-1935 GNSAFLFCSLR
+1935 GNWAFYCNPNISSIYIPASVTTIGEEAFIYYNNLATVRYGGSQSQWSAVSVAANAF
-1946 ELTIPDGVTS
+1946 PDGVRY
-1956 IGTGAFCNASLTSV
+1956 V
-1970 KLPASGV
+1970 Y
-1977 TLGDSL
+1977 
-1983 FQECENLTDVTLPAD
+1983 
-1998 LTVIGPSM
+1998 
-2006 FENCGSLKN
+2006 N
-2015 VTIPSGVTHI
+2015 V
-2025 GNAAFAACEALPE
+2025 N
-2038 IRLPDGMEALGSEAF
+2038 
-2053 VGCRAVTKVYI
+2053 
-2064 PRSLTSIGEAAF
+2064 
-2076 RICEGLTDV
+2076 
-2085 YYGGTAAEWLAIS
+2085 
-2098 VADRNDPLLNAALHC
+2098 
-2113 TGQSASRLDVPAMTL
+2113 
-2128 GEDCSDGKPT
+2128 
-2138 VWWPAVT
+2138 
-2145 GAERY
+2145 
-2150 EIWRAQAASDGS
+2150 
-2162 APAASAYTLI
+2162 
-2172 VSADVTFHK
+2172 
-2181 DTTAEA
+2181 
-2187 DTWYYYKVRAVS
+2187 
-2199 GSTYSDFSQEARRYC
+2199 
-2214 EAPPTM
+2214 
-2220 DTPEIT
+2220 
-2226 SLELDDSGKPVLT
+2226 
-2239 WRTVEGAAR
+2239 
-2248 YQVFRSEDN
+2248 
-2257 GFSYSPMGTVLPT
+2257 
-2270 GSDTIT
+2270 
-2276 WTDTTAVS
+2276 
-2284 GTGYY
+2284 
-2289 YGVGCYDDN
+2289 
-2298 GHYSSFGGGEW
+2298 
-2309 WVTAR
+2309 

>member
-1 MLLSA
+1 MKKRILSILLAALMLLSA
-6 LPLGMVDT
+6 VPLGMVDT
-14 AWAISSRDTVVDSG
+14 A
-28 TCGGTLNNSQLM
+28 
-40 KWTLTSDGT
+40 
-49 LTISGE
+49 
-55 GNMFGAPWSQYK
+55 Y
-67 SKIKKVVIGE
+67 
-77 GVKSISDNAFHYYEN
+77 
-92 LRSVSLPS
+92 
-100 TLTSIGEAAF
+100 
-110 WACSS
+110 
-115 LQSITLPNNLTNIGL
+115 
-130 NAFRACHSLTQV
+130 
-142 LIPASVTSID
+142 
-152 GSAFECCTGLTD
+152 
-164 VVFEGNSLEFGS
+164 
-176 GATFYDCTSL
+176 
-186 KNVFFNGTRA
+186 
-196 DWTASRGS
+196 
-204 SGSVLP
+204 
-210 AAAQIYYKNDLIS
+210 AAALA
-223 SGTCGDN
+223 SGKCGD
-230 SSGNNTQW
+230 
-238 KLTKAG
+238 
-244 TLIITVGTGYTE
+244 
-256 GGIADFAYGKAPW
+256 
-269 YQDIYDSGIRCLI
+269 
-282 IGSGIKTIGSYA
+282 
-294 FADCTDLAEI
+294 
-304 IVPDG
+304 
-309 VISIGNGAFLQN
+309 
-321 SGAKRVV
+321 
-328 LPPSTVYIGHG
+328 
-339 ALRDCSALTSVS
+339 SA
-351 LPDSMS
+351 
-357 NRLFLDMFEGCT
+357 
-369 NLKSVDIPDGITDIY
+369 
-384 EGDLASCP
+384 
-392 NWTDIYYDNWGRVWN
+392 
-407 RVVSNVRD
+407 
-415 SIPDR
+415 
-420 MNVHFKDNIYDSG
+420 
-433 SCGENVTWTLTADG
+433 TWTLDNTG

-453 TGAMTDYTYDSRS
+453 TGATYNYDMDDDGNSAA
-466 PWYSCRTYIKRVVMQ
+466 PWCTKARIQRVNKVVVNSGITELGYSMFSNCTQ
-481 QGVTSIG
+481 
-488 GDAFWDCSGL
+488 L
-498 TSVTIP
+498 TSVSLP
-504 DGVTSIG
+504 
-511 GDAFWDCS
+511 S
-519 GLTSVT
+519 GLKRIGSCLFLGCTRLST
-525 IPDGVTSIGGYAFRG
+525 I
-540 CSGLTSVT
+540 
-548 IPEGVTSIGDYAFD
+548 
-562 NCSSLT
+562 
-568 DIYYGGYGT
+568 
-577 DWQKLNVSIPTS
+577 
-589 ATVHF
+589 
-594 KDNIYG
+594 
-600 KGDCGINVTWEL
+600 
-612 TGDGTLIIS
+612 
-621 GTGRISNYSHDNNA
+621 
-635 PWYSCRAYIKR
+635 
-646 VVIQQGVRA
+646 
-655 IGDRAFW
+655 
-662 DCSGLTS
+662 
-669 VTIPDGVTSIGDY
+669 
-682 AFAYCV
+682 
-688 SLTSATIPEGVTSI
+688 
-702 GWSAFEN
+702 
-709 CTALTFMT
+709 
-717 IPEGVTSIGNSAFSG
+717 
-732 CSGLTSV
+732 

-744 VTSIGWSAFKN
+744 VTTIESNAFTHCDSITAITLPGGLRTMGDAVCSQMAKLTTATVSGGVTYLSNYAFNDCPSLKTITLPNTVKSIGSYAFRYD
-755 CTALTFMTIPESVTY
+755 TALKDVYFNGSVTQWTS
-770 ISGEVFSNCVRL
+770 IQ
-782 ARVTIPKSVTE
+782 I
-793 IGSKAFYYCDSLT
+793 
-806 DVYYAGTAAD
+806 AG
-816 WAKISISEGNE
+816 EGN
-827 DLTSAAL
+827 SALYNANVHCTGL
-834 RCAPASLSAP
+834 PAP

-855 PTLKWKAVSGAAKY
+855 PTLKWNAVSGAAKY
-869 EVYRARSK
+869 EVYRARSQ
-877 DGDYIKYSTVTGTS
+877 S
-891 YTNIS
+891 
-896 YIENGNTYYYKVR
+896 
-909 ALDASGTAGAW
+909 
-920 SSVVS
+920 
-925 VTYKQTLPAPIVTG
+925 
-939 GNDSQGRPTLK
+939 
-950 WKAVSGAAKYEVY
+950 
-963 RARSKNGDY
+963 GDY

-1000 ALKSS
+1000 AL
-1005 GTAGAWSSIVSVTYK
+1005 
-1020 QTLPAPTVTGGND
+1020 
-1033 AQGRPTL
+1033 
-1040 KWNAVSGAAKYEV
+1040 
-1053 YRARSRDG
+1053 
-1061 SYSKYSTV
+1061 
-1069 TGTSYTNTS
+1069 
-1078 YIEDGNTYYYKVRA
+1078 
-1092 LDANGTAGAWSSIV
+1092 DANGTAGAWSSIV
-1106 SVTYKQTLPAPTVTG
+1106 AVTYQPKQTLPAPTVTG
-1121 GNDSQGRPTLKWK
+1121 GNDSQGRPTLKWN

-1181 RALDANGTAGAWS
+1181 RALKSDGTAGAWS
-1194 SVVSVT
+1194 SIVSVT
-1200 YKQTLPAPAVTGGN
+1200 YRAASTGTLSAPTVTGGN
-1214 DSQGRPTLKWKAVT
+1214 DAQGRPTLKWNAVT

-1275 DANGTAGAWSSVV
+1275 KSD
-1288 SVTYKQTLPA
+1288 
-1298 PTVTGGNDAQGRPTL
+1298 
-1313 TWKAVTG
+1313 
-1320 AAKYEVYR
+1320 
-1328 ARSKD
+1328 
-1333 GDYIK
+1333 
-1338 YSTVTGT
+1338 
-1345 SYTNTSYIENGNTY
+1345 
-1359 YYKVRALDANGT
+1359 GT

-1409 LTISGSGKTWDFI
+1409 LTISGTGATYDFFN
-1422 DEDWNANAPWYDA
+1422 DYNCTAPWYDV

-1517 SLRNIGGCTF
+1517 SLRDIGGCTF
-1527 MYCASLTSVRLP
+1527 MYCTSLTSVRLP
-1539 ANLRYITWRMFKDCT
+1539 ATLLSISWQMFKDCKSLT
-1554 SLTSVTIP
+1554 SLTIP
-1562 RGTVEVKK
+1562 RSVVNVMQD
-1570 EAFDGCTS
+1570 AFSGCTA
-1578 LKNVTFTGS
+1578 LKNVTYTGT
-1587 AADWKGVTIRP
+1587 AADWK
-1598 GNTALTSAA
+1598 ALTIYSGNEALTRA
-1607 IKCIGSTV
+1607 NVRCTGSTV

-1634 WSAVSGA
+1634 WNAVSGA
-1641 AGYQLWCSYDG
+1641 AGYQIWCSYDSG
-1652 GNDYDPS
+1652 DRTGPWYH
-1659 YRWLANNDKTATSY
+1659 WLTNLDKGTASFT
-1673 TVPADTLKKG
+1673 DDRELEKG
-1683 QTYTFKVR
+1683 RTYTYKVR
-1691 AVTSSGAVGSFSK
+1691 AYTASGSMGTFSN
-1704 EVTFTYNPAA
+1704 EVTITYQPKQT
-1714 SLPAPTVTGGN
+1714 LPAPTVTAGLDDQGYPALTWPAVP
-1725 DAQGRPTLKW
+1725 DAAR
-1735 NAVSG
+1735 
-1740 AAKYEVYRARSL
+1740 YEVYRAASEDGNFAQL
-1752 NGDYIKY
+1752 AA
-1759 STVTGTSYTNIS
+1759 VTSNSYTNS
-1771 YIENGNTYYY
+1771 AVLTDGAAYYY

-1786 DANGTAG
+1786 DSDGEAG
-1793 AWSSIVSVTYRKP
+1793 PFSDVVSVTYTARP
-1806 AAATVASGKCGDSAK
+1806 ALVASGKCGDSASWK
-1821 WTLDAAGTLTIT
+1821 LDTDGVLTIT
-1833 GAGPMADYGAYGP
+1833 GTGPMADYGAYGP

-1935 GNSAFLFCSLR
+1935 GNSAFLYCSLR
-1946 ELTIPDGVTS
+1946 ELTIPGGVTS

-1983 FQECENLTDVTLPAD
+1983 FQECEKLTEVTLPAD

-2085 YYGGTAAEWLAIS
+2085 YYGGTAAEWAAIS

-2199 GSTYSDFSQEARRYC
+2199 GSTYSDFSQAARRYC